1 MAKRGHRFGMAYF
14 GTRPLYIR
22 PIRSEGVILGSR
34 LVIRDTH
41 QEWDVKAL
49 WNLYMKGTTIVQS
62 PQPAPASAA
71 QDPETSSNPDTGP
84 GRGDA

>member
-1 MAKRGHRFGMAYF
+1 MSKRGHRFGMAYF

-41 QEWDVKAL
+41 QEWDVRDL
-49 WNLYMKGTTIVQS
+49 WNLYMKGSNVES
-62 PQPAPASAA
+62 PQPAPESAA
-71 QDPETSSNPDTGP
+71 QDPETSSNSDTGP
-84 GRGDA
+84 SRGDA